1 MNVVGVPSYF
11 DHVAFKV
18 IAYAAEIAVEFIF
31 DRFMYQRLSVLCAEH
46 DMQVIFYE

>member
-18 IAYAAEIAVEFIF
+18 IAYAAEIAVEFVL
-31 DRFMYQRLSVLCAEH
+31 DRFIYQRLPVLRTEY
-46 DMQVIFYE
+46 DVQVIFYE